1 MKAQGTLPRS
11 PTSLDLYPCFGKI
24 FQTCIDRPG
33 RDAGY
38 RERHKLSSRSQTHGH
53 RRRYV
58 AREPGSRANLPL
70 YCITRLD
77 KHLQALQSLSA
88 HVKLLLDAP
97 EHLWRLM
104 ERKSYLN
111 AAWLFL
117 LARVVHRALSQE
129 DDDQSWQAYGID
141 VMVRVVLSL
150 ISGCQHTH
158 LSPRSKCRSYNGNGT
173 R

>member
-1 MKAQGTLPRS
+1 M
-11 PTSLDLYPCFGKI
+11 
-24 FQTCIDRPG
+24 
-33 RDAGY
+33 
-38 RERHKLSSRSQTHGH
+38 SS
-53 RRRYV
+53 
-58 AREPGSRANLPL
+58 GSS
-70 YCITRLD
+70 CVETD

-129 DDDQSWQAYGID
+129 DDDQSWQPYGID
-141 VMVRVVLSL
+141 VVV
-150 ISGCQHTH
+150 C
-158 LSPRSKCRSYNGNGT
+158 PRLVGRLDTC
-173 R
+173 

>member
-1 MKAQGTLPRS
+1 MKAQGTVPRS
-11 PTSLDLYPCFGKI
+11 FGGLYIHPRPRQIVEACPRSTGRNAWNRRCHQSCSDNSTYLYRRGCVWPIYTS
-24 FQTCIDRPG
+24 
-33 RDAGY
+33 
-38 RERHKLSSRSQTHGH
+38 HM
-53 RRRYV
+53 
-58 AREPGSRANLPL
+58 RAFLPNLP
-70 YCITRLD
+70 D

-104 ERKSYLN
+104 EKKVYLN

-141 VMVRVVLSL
+141 VAVCLYAL
-150 ISGCQHTH
+150 
-158 LSPRSKCRSYNGNGT
+158 
-173 R
+173 